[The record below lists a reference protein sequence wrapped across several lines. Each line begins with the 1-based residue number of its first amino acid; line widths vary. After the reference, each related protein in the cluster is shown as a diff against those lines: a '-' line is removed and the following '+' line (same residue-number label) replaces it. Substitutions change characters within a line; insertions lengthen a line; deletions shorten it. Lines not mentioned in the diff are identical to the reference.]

1 MNELYPL
8 KFEPILKETIWGGKR
23 LHQVLDKPDKF
34 KHTGESWEVSGV
46 KDNVSVVSEGFLKG
60 NNLEELIEIYMGDL
74 VGDHVYEKF
83 GLQFPLLIKYID
95 ANDVLSIQV
104 HPNDKLAAERHNSFG
119 KSEMWYVMEHD
130 KDANIIIGFSHNVS
144 KEEYLIKL
152 NDSSLSEI
160 LNSVK
165 VDKGDAFFLPA
176 GRIHAIGKGILLAEI
191 QQASDL
197 TYRIY
202 DWNRVDKDGNTREL
216 HIEQALDAIDYHATK
231 DSKIKYED
239 VLDKTAQVI
248 KSAYFTTNILKFEK
262 LIEKDYHLLDSFIVY
277 LCLEGSFSI
286 KVPSGIITS
295 VDKGETVL
303 IPAELKNLEL
313 IPECH
318 TEILEVY
325 IEEEKVKNA

>member
-23 LHQVLDKPDKF
+23 LHQVLGKPDKF
-34 KHTGESWEVSGV
+34 KHTGECWEISGV
-46 KDNVSVVSEGFLKG
+46 EDNISVVSEGFLKG

-83 GLQFPLLIKYID
+83 GLRFPLLIKYID

-104 HPNDKLAAERHNSFG
+104 HPDDKLAAERHNSFG
-119 KSEMWYVMEHD
+119 KSEMWYIMEHE
-130 KDANIIIGFSHNVS
+130 KDANLIIGFSHNVS

-165 VDKGDAFFLPA
+165 VEKGDAFFLPA
-176 GRIHAIGKGILLAEI
+176 GRIHAIGKGILVAEI

-202 DWNRVDKDGNTREL
+202 DWNRLDKDGNTREL
-216 HIEQALDAIDYHATK
+216 HIEQALDAIDYKATK
-231 DSKIKYED
+231 DSKIKYEN
-239 VLDKTAQVI
+239 VLDKTAQVVHCP
-248 KSAYFTTNILKFEK
+248 YFTTNVLKFEK
-262 LIEKDYHLLDSFIVY
+262 TIEKEYVNLDSFVVY
-277 LCLEGSFSI
+277 LCLEGQFNI
-286 KVPSGIITS
+286 KSPSGLITS
-295 VDKGETVL
+295 VSKGETVL

-313 IPECH
+313 IPERH
-318 TEILEVY
+318 TEILEIY
-325 IEEEKVKNA
+325 IEEEKAKHA